1 MQNNSNVEVIK
12 KKVKVSKKK
21 VVKEEND
28 EVYHPDN
35 NMIFP
40 DRNWDDLAIGGVNV
54 NEIIQE
60 LVDDKVIPKPAVR
73 ADAAILA
80 DVYQTEPIVVM
91 KKKTYTDAHRRA
103 QQKYREKYPEK
114 YHSLQ
119 RKLYHEKVADEE
131 KRKVV
136 LEKARLNNQKQRD
149 KKRAELEASGLPPKT
164 RGRPRKVILTQTLE
178 EVIDN
183 TPPLNLCFR
192 CQSFVN
198 HSLDLGYCRACS
210 RFLKKELEDESK
222 CKSI

>member
-21 VVKEEND
+21 VVKEE
-28 EVYHPDN
+28 EVVGYQPDD

-40 DRNWDDLAIGGVNV
+40 DRNWDGTVIGEVNV

-60 LVDDKVIPKPAVR
+60 LVDDKVISK
-73 ADAAILA
+73 ADIQP
-80 DVYQTEPIVVM
+80 DSYQLEPIVVM

-149 KKRAELEASGLPPKT
+149 KKRAELAASGLPPKT

-178 EVIDN
+178 EVIDS

-192 CQSFVN
+192 CQNFVK
-198 HSLDLGYCRACS
+198 HSLDMGYCRACS
-210 RFLKKELEDESK
+210 RFLKKELEDDSK
-222 CKSI
+222 CESI